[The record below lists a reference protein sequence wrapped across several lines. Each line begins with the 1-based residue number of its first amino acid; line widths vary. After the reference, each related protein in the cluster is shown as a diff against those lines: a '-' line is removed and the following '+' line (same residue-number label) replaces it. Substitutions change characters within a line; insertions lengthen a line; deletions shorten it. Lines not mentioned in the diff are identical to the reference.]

1 MILCNIV
8 TVINVMTVIY
18 PKKNKKAEQALETA
32 KNNIENS
39 IQKLNSEIEKS
50 ICLQLLQ
57 KINGMRGNGIIDG
70 EASENEFQL
79 KLSLF

>member
-1 MILCNIV
+1 MQSSYQCRPWSFCHSKGCRWV
-8 TVINVMTVIY
+8 DF
-18 PKKNKKAEQALETA
+18 
-32 KNNIENS
+32 
-39 IQKLNSEIEKS
+39 EIEKS